1 MSLVIKKN
9 KLWVIGPITVVAI
22 TLSAQDYIGV
32 QQEFLN
38 GHEIDLIR
46 EAQDPNLRIHRY
58 LKFAKM
64 RIELIRLQLEKY
76 GPGRSKII
84 HRTLKEY
91 GHIVEAIDL
100 VIDDALDSNLDIT
113 PTIEHL
119 AKQQEELLAALEKIT
134 NNKADDHF
142 RYEFVLEDAIEITQ
156 DSIESIKGDLEIRK
170 AQLQEAATREISKRE
185 ASMVPA
191 LRREIDEIRREA
203 EKKKSKRPSLLH
215 PGEKL
220 NKR

>member
-1 MSLVIKKN
+1 MRLIIKN
-9 KLWVIGPITVVAI
+9 TLCAIGPLTVVVVA
-22 TLSAQDYIGV
+22 LSAQDYIGV

-46 EAQDPNLRIHRY
+46 EAQDPNLRIHHY

-64 RIELIRLQLEKY
+64 RIELIRLQLEEH
-76 GPGRSKII
+76 GPGRSKTI

-91 GHIVEAIDL
+91 GHIMETIDL
-100 VIDDALDSNLDIT
+100 VIDNALDSDLDIT
-113 PTIEHL
+113 PTIKHL
-119 AKQQEELLAALEKIT
+119 AKQQEALLTALEKIT
-134 NNKADDHF
+134 NNKANDHF

-170 AQLQEAATREISKRE
+170 AQLQEAATREIAKRE
-185 ASMVPA
+185 ASMIPA
-191 LRREIDEIRREA
+191 LKREIDEIRKET
-203 EKKKSKRPSLLH
+203 EKKKSQRPSLLR